1 MTQPARLGSS
11 VLRFSGASCSYIIFS
26 PPYKN
31 CLNRYQMNCFKFKQ
45 LRNSLQLNTVCSY
58 SLIKDYFVAKSS
70 SAAPTP
76 PDAYER
82 LAIRVQKI
90 INSTNAQKAKAAL
103 IFRLPDEP
111 EDEWERLLE
120 EIAEND
126 NVTLAYRDD
135 GGVQIFWVVPKE
147 D

>member
-1 MTQPARLGSS
+1 M
-11 VLRFSGASCSYIIFS
+11 
-26 PPYKN
+26 
-31 CLNRYQMNCFKFKQ
+31 
-45 LRNSLQLNTVCSY
+45 
-58 SLIKDYFVAKSS
+58 AKSS
-70 SAAPTP
+70 AALPEA

-82 LAIRVQKI
+82 LAVRVQKI
-90 INSTNAQKAKAAL
+90 INSTQAQKAKAAL

-111 EDEWERLLE
+111 EEQWQRLLE

>member
-1 MTQPARLGSS
+1 MH
-11 VLRFSGASCSYIIFS
+11 I
-26 PPYKN
+26 
-31 CLNRYQMNCFKFKQ
+31 Q
-45 LRNSLQLNTVCSY
+45 LT
-58 SLIKDYFVAKSS
+58 KEYFVAKSS

-76 PDAYER
+76 PDAYTR
-82 LAIRVQKI
+82 LATRVQKI

-103 IFRLPDEP
+103 LFRLPEEP
-111 EDEWERLLE
+111 EDEWQRLLE

>member
-1 MTQPARLGSS
+1 MH
-11 VLRFSGASCSYIIFS
+11 V
-26 PPYKN
+26 
-31 CLNRYQMNCFKFKQ
+31 
-45 LRNSLQLNTVCSY
+45 QLNKDNLVAT
-58 SLIKDYFVAKSS
+58 SL
-70 SAAPTP
+70 AA

-82 LAIRVQKI
+82 MGMRVQKI
-90 INSTNAQKAKAAL
+90 INSPTAQKAKAAL

-111 EDEWERLLE
+111 MDDWERLLE
-120 EIAEND
+120 EIDEND

>member
-1 MTQPARLGSS
+1 MCVQPIKETS
-11 VLRFSGASCSYIIFS
+11 VA
-26 PPYKN
+26 N
-31 CLNRYQMNCFKFKQ
+31 
-45 LRNSLQLNTVCSY
+45 
-58 SLIKDYFVAKSS
+58 SS
-70 SAAPTP
+70 SAA

-82 LAIRVQKI
+82 LALRVQKI

-111 EDEWERLLE
+111 VDEWERLLE

>member
-1 MTQPARLGSS
+1 MCVQ
-11 VLRFSGASCSYIIFS
+11 
-26 PPYKN
+26 
-31 CLNRYQMNCFKFKQ
+31 
-45 LRNSLQLNTVCSY
+45 
-58 SLIKDYFVAKSS
+58 LIKEYSVAKSS

>member
-1 MTQPARLGSS
+1 MCVQNIKE
-11 VLRFSGASCSYIIFS
+11 FS
-26 PPYKN
+26 
-31 CLNRYQMNCFKFKQ
+31 
-45 LRNSLQLNTVCSY
+45 
-58 SLIKDYFVAKSS
+58 VAKSS

-82 LAIRVQKI
+82 LALRVQKI

-103 IFRLPDEP
+103 IFRLPEEP
-111 EDEWERLLE
+111 VDEWERLLE

>member
-1 MTQPARLGSS
+1 MF
-11 VLRFSGASCSYIIFS
+11 V
-26 PPYKN
+26 
-31 CLNRYQMNCFKFKQ
+31 
-45 LRNSLQLNTVCSY
+45 QLN
-58 SLIKDYFVAKSS
+58 KDHFVAKPS
-70 SAAPTP
+70 SAAPSA

-111 EDEWERLLE
+111 VDEWERLLE

>member
-1 MTQPARLGSS
+1 
-11 VLRFSGASCSYIIFS
+11 
-26 PPYKN
+26 
-31 CLNRYQMNCFKFKQ
+31 
-45 LRNSLQLNTVCSY
+45 
-58 SLIKDYFVAKSS
+58 VAKSS
-70 SAAPTP
+70 SATPT

-82 LAIRVQKI
+82 LARVQKI
-90 INSTNAQKAKAAL
+90 NSTHAQKAKAAL
-103 IFRLPDEP
+103 IFRLPEEP
-111 EDEWERLLE
+111 EDEWARLLE

>member
-1 MTQPARLGSS
+1 MAT
-11 VLRFSGASCSYIIFS
+11 
-26 PPYKN
+26 
-31 CLNRYQMNCFKFKQ
+31 
-45 LRNSLQLNTVCSY
+45 
-58 SLIKDYFVAKSS
+58 SS
-70 SAAPTP
+70 SAAPTL
-76 PDAYER
+76 PDAYQR
-82 LAIRVQKI
+82 LAVRVQKV
-90 INSTNAQKAKAAL
+90 INSTNAPKNKAAL

-111 EDEWERLLE
+111 EDEWARLLE

>member
-1 MTQPARLGSS
+1 MHVQ
-11 VLRFSGASCSYIIFS
+11 
-26 PPYKN
+26 
-31 CLNRYQMNCFKFKQ
+31 
-45 LRNSLQLNTVCSY
+45 
-58 SLIKDYFVAKSS
+58 LIKEHSVAKSS
-70 SAAPTP
+70 SAALTP

-90 INSTNAQKAKAAL
+90 INSINAQKAKAAL

-111 EDEWERLLE
+111 EDEWQRLLE

>member
-1 MTQPARLGSS
+1 MH
-11 VLRFSGASCSYIIFS
+11 V
-26 PPYKN
+26 
-31 CLNRYQMNCFKFKQ
+31 
-45 LRNSLQLNTVCSY
+45 QLN
-58 SLIKDYFVAKSS
+58 KDNLVATSP
-70 SAAPTP
+70 AA

-82 LAIRVQKI
+82 MGTRVQKI
-90 INSTNAQKAKAAL
+90 INSPTAQKAKAAL

-111 EDEWERLLE
+111 MDDWERLLE
-120 EIAEND
+120 EIDEND